1 MSETKRQ
8 PSLKNK
14 RQPSLKKLFSLD
26 LIAKEND
33 RRNRSRPTNHS
44 PGGWATTASP
54 AADPASRK
62 APSSSPE
69 TPATTN
75 TSANSSSFATAA
87 SGGSSRRVHR
97 EEYMWLRRALKLHAA
112 KYISDALEAAQLSRQ
127 QLADEMGVSLGRVH
141 QLLTIRGQF
150 QYERVPLDLLYQVQD
165 ITGRRFEMPSK
176 ICTSGQAHQAAGA
189 RPVVRAE
196 NSRSPERLFF

>member
-33 RRNRSRPTNHS
+33 RRNRSRPTSHS
-44 PGGWATTASP
+44 PGGWEDNRIP
-54 AADPASRK
+54 GGRSRL
-62 APSSSPE
+62 PE
-69 TPATTN
+69 GAVYDFQTPATTN

-127 QLADEMGVSLGRVH
+127 QLADEMGFLGRVH

-165 ITGRRFEMPSK
+165 ITGRRFEMPK
-176 ICTSGQAHQAAGA
+176 QRLVPPA
-189 RPVVRAE
+189 RLTKQQVPDR
-196 NSRSPERLFF
+196 